1 LAPELANSRLEEAMF
16 APLIAAALVLGGP
29 PPIAPRT
36 VSGRVTAGSGGA
48 LADVQVSVPDF
59 ARSTTTGADGRYT
72 FTRLPSGNFS
82 ISFIRIGYAPQVRR
96 VTVDTVDLTV
106 DVTMKETTIELP
118 ALQVTATPNA
128 TSALESPQPTSVLAA
143 SDLEEAKAPSL
154 GETISGLAGVHS
166 WSTGTGIGKPV
177 IRGLTANRVLVLD
190 DGQRIEN
197 QGWGDEHGPQIET
210 ADASRIEVI
219 RGPASVLYGSDAL
232 GGVVNVVPADL
243 PDAIGRAG
251 FARVGFSSGYATNN
265 QQPEGTL
272 LLEGAS
278 QGFGVRGSLTGRNS
292 DDIRTP
298 AGDLFNSASRA
309 LSGSVS
315 AGERGP
321 WGNVTAAYTHR
332 NERIELHEDPAEDPT
347 ATGYQRIIEDRG
359 RLGVNVPVGASRAEV
374 SVGYE
379 RNWRRE
385 FEDEAA
391 TDVALGLLAQTYTAD
406 VHLHHAPVGQWVGIL
421 GASAVRS
428 QFDTS
433 GEERLIPKND
443 ATNFG
448 VYAFEQRDAGPL
460 HLSAGLRYDHRN
472 LDVESD
478 TTLGVTAQTRTYNS
492 VSGNLGLLLRTTDHA
507 AIVLNVG
514 RGFRAPSALDLFANG
529 VHEGTT
535 QYIVGDPTL
544 ANETSVNT
552 DLALRVQ
559 GDRFF
564 SEIGVFA
571 NLIDNFIYP
580 RPTGVTDT
588 ASGFEIFQTVQG
600 NARMIG
606 FEATAEYH
614 ATPFLHL
621 RATGDYVRGQNTS
634 TDTPLPWIPPLRVT
648 YSARLEGHG
657 AGTLR
662 QPYLSVGGET
672 NAKQTKL
679 DPDDFA
685 PEGYSLVHLG
695 GGFQVMAGSRA
706 LSVDLTLRN
715 ALDKEYTNFLSRFKT
730 YALDP
735 GRNLIIR
742 VGTGL

>member
-1 LAPELANSRLEEAMF
+1 MLAPLV
-16 APLIAAALVLGGP
+16 AAALILGSP
-29 PPIAPRT
+29 PPSAPRT
-36 VSGRVTAGSGGA
+36 VSGRVTTAAGA
-48 LADVQVSVPDF
+48 PLADVQVAVPDVH
-59 ARSTTTGADGRYT
+59 RSTTTDADGRYT
-72 FTRLPSGNFS
+72 LARLPAGTFTV
-82 ISFIRIGYAPQVRR
+82 SFTRIGYAPQVRR
-96 VTVDTVDLTV
+96 VSLDTADVTVN
-106 DVTMKETTIELP
+106 VTMKETTIELP

-143 SDLEEAKAPSL
+143 ADLDAAKAPSL

-177 IRGLTANRVLVLD
+177 IRGLTGNRVLVLD
-190 DGQRIEN
+190 DGRRTEN
-197 QGWGDEHGPQIET
+197 QGWGDEHGPQIEP

-243 PDAIGRAG
+243 PDAIGRPG
-251 FARVGFSSGYATNN
+251 FARVGFSAGYATNN

-298 AGDLFNSASRA
+298 AGDLFNSANRA
-309 LSGSVS
+309 VGGSVI
-315 AGERGP
+315 AGQRGP
-321 WGNVTAAYTHR
+321 WGGITAAYSHR
-332 NERIELHEDPAEDPT
+332 DERIELHEDPAEDPT

-359 RLGVNVPVGASRAEV
+359 RVAVNLPVGASRAEV

-379 RNWRRE
+379 RNRRRE

-391 TDVALGLLAQTYTAD
+391 TNVALGLLAQTYTAD
-406 VHLHHAPVGQWVGIL
+406 LHLHHAPLGQWVGIL

-443 ATNFG
+443 ASNFG
-448 VYAFEQRDAGPL
+448 VFAFEQRDAGRW
-460 HLSAGLRYDHRN
+460 HLSAGLRYDHRSLN
-472 LDVESD
+472 VAADP
-478 TTLGVTAQTRTYNS
+478 TLSVTAQTRTYNS
-492 VSGNLGLLLRTTDHA
+492 LSGNVGLLFRTTEHA
-507 AIVLNVG
+507 ALVLNVG

-535 QYIVGDPTL
+535 QYIVGDPRL

-580 RPTGVTDT
+580 RPTGTVDT
-588 ASGFEIFQTVQG
+588 ASGFQIFQTVQG
-600 NARMIG
+600 NARLTG

-614 ATPFLHL
+614 ATTFLHL
-621 RATGDYVRGQNTS
+621 RVTGDYVRGQNTS

-648 YSARLEGHG
+648 YAARLEGHG

-662 QPYLSVGGET
+662 QPYLSLGGET

>member
-1 LAPELANSRLEEAMF
+1 MF
-16 APLIAAALVLGGP
+16 VPLVAAALIFGSP
-29 PPIAPRT
+29 PSSAPRT
-36 VSGRVTAGSGGA
+36 VSGRVTTAAGAA
-48 LADVQVSVPDF
+48 LADVQVALPGVH
-59 ARSTTTGADGRYT
+59 RSTTTDADGRYAL
-72 FTRLPSGNFS
+72 TRLPAGTFTL
-82 ISFIRIGYAPQVRR
+82 SFTRIGYAPQVRR
-96 VTVDTVDLTV
+96 VTLDTADVTV
-106 DVTMKETTIELP
+106 DVSMKETTIELP

-143 SDLEEAKAPSL
+143 AELDEAKAPSL

-166 WSTGTGIGKPV
+166 WSTGSGIGKPV

-190 DGQRIEN
+190 DGQRTEN

-243 PDAIGRAG
+243 PDAIGRLG
-251 FARVGFSSGYATNN
+251 FAHLGFSAGYATNN

-272 LLEGAS
+272 LFEGAS
-278 QGFGVRGSLTGRNS
+278 QGLGVRGSLTGRNS
-292 DDIRTP
+292 DDIHTP
-298 AGDLFNSASRA
+298 AGDLFNSANRA
-309 LSGSVS
+309 IGGTVS

-321 WGNVTAAYTHR
+321 WGSVTAAFTHR

-406 VHLHHAPVGQWVGIL
+406 LHFHHAPVGQWAGIVGV
-421 GASAVRS
+421 SAVRS

-443 ATNFG
+443 AGNFG
-448 VYAFEQRDAGPL
+448 VFAFEQRDVGRL
-460 HLSAGLRYDHRN
+460 HLSAGLRYDYRSLN
-472 LDVESD
+472 VESD

-492 VSGNLGLLLRTTDHA
+492 VSGNLGLLLKTTEHA

-544 ANETSVNT
+544 ANETSVNA
-552 DLALRVQ
+552 DLALRIQ
-559 GDRFF
+559 GDRFLG
-564 SEIGVFA
+564 EVGVFA

-600 NARMIG
+600 NARMTG

-634 TDTPLPWIPPLRVT
+634 IDTPLPWIPPLRVT
-648 YSARLEGHG
+648 YSARFEGHG

-685 PEGYSLVHLG
+685 PDGYSLVHLG
-695 GGFQVMAGSRA
+695 GGFQVMAGTRMV
-706 LSVDLTLRN
+706 SVDLTLRN